1 MQPNISVDTNCDEI
15 QVYTFNRKNLQYRR
29 NYFRPSLNSFFCRG
43 NSQKEVKYI
52 SKLFKMIAL
61 LCLVCA
67 HLCLNS
73 KNGHTEMKM
82 KLLPETRKLY
92 QNKAGDPFWTW
103 LDNRNIKNTNR
114 RDLRNLIGAFIQ
126 LLPFFCQRIKRFRL
140 QFSTASV
147 IKLPHSP
154 CKTLLQC
161 DAWMNSQFLFPEN
174 CEGSKN
180 GASFLLTG
188 SEPLL
193 LGMTM
198 LMASL
203 PFLPLVGPLLPPTI
217 TNHNHPINSA
227 SSQGLFVN
235 NANGNVSHL

>member
-1 MQPNISVDTNCDEI
+1 METQKWKWNC
-15 QVYTFNRKNLQYRR
+15 FRK
-29 NYFRPSLNSFFCRG
+29 
-43 NSQKEVKYI
+43 
-52 SKLFKMIAL
+52 
-61 LCLVCA
+61 
-67 HLCLNS
+67 
-73 KNGHTEMKM
+73 
-82 KLLPETRKLY
+82 PENCTKIK
-92 QNKAGDPFWTW
+92 QETPWTW

-161 DAWMNSQFLFPEN
+161 DAWMNSQFHFPWELWRV
-174 CEGSKN
+174 KN

-188 SEPLL
+188 SDPLL

-217 TNHNHPINSA
+217 TNHNHLINSA
-227 SSQGLFVN
+227 SSQGFFVN
-235 NANGNVSHL
+235 NANGNVSHLYCTNPIFICMYLD